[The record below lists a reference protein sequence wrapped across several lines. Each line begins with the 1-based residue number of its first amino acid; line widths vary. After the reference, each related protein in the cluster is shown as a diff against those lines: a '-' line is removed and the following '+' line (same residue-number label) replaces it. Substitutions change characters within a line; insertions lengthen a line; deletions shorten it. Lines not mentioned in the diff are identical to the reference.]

1 MNTPIWGHV
10 EYRSVIYDQE
20 LVNRGRLFEVKLIFS
35 SFEERVRHG
44 ISQIGFHV
52 RGYVNN
58 LIFVHLYLSALP
70 RLSMPYNCQKSMWAK
85 EWQGGGR
92 THPQGFDR

>member
-1 MNTPIWGHV
+1 MGGAGVMHTPIWGHV

-35 SFEERVRHG
+35 SFEKRVRHG

-58 LIFVHLYLSALP
+58 LIFCSLIFVRSASSCGP
-70 RLSMPYNCQKSMWAK
+70 KNGK
-85 EWQGGGR
+85 EEAGCTLKDLIGE
-92 THPQGFDR
+92 